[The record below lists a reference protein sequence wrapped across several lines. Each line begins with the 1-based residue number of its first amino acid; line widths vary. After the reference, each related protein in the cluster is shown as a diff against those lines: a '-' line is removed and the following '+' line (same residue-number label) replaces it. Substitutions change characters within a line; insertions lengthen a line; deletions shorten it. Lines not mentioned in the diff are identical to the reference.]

1 MDYFYARVSTAAQNE
16 DRQLAAAKQIDV
28 PQLDV
33 FVDKESGKDFNR
45 TKWTLLCAQM
55 KTGDVLYVKSIDRL
69 GRNYK
74 EILKVWAELTKERGV
89 DVVVLD
95 MPLLDT
101 RKEKGLLGTFIADLV
116 LQVLSFVAEN
126 ERVNIKERQREG
138 IAAAKERGVKFGR
151 PRRDVPE
158 NFDEVFA
165 QYRAKRLSGCEAAR
179 QLNLPVGTFRNIG
192 QRRFGV
198 VSNQRLTP
206 DDVRPIA
213 DRWFSGEITEE
224 EAAEELGV
232 TCKTFATLARRA
244 FPGRLTLRQ
253 IQTNERREAQARAC
267 EERER
272 EIQRRIEELN
282 KAAKAKRD
290 ALELFLSLAR
300 RYIDGE
306 ITSREAAD
314 ALGTTPANFCQ
325 RVNRNLEEINERTQ
339 RI

>member
-1 MDYFYARVSTAAQNE
+1 MNYFYARVSTAAQNE

-74 EILKVWAELTKERGV
+74 EILRVWQEFTKDRGI

-101 RKEKGLLGTFIADLV
+101 RREKNLLGTFIADLV

-151 PRRDVPE
+151 PRRELPP

-179 QLNLPVGTFRNIG
+179 RLNLSVSTFRNVA
-192 QRRFGV
+192 RRFGA
-198 VSNQRLTP
+198 VSNPRLTLG
-206 DDVRPIA
+206 DVKPFA
-213 DRWFSGEITEE
+213 DQWFSGYITEE
-224 EAAEELGV
+224 KAADALGV

-244 FPGRLTLRQ
+244 FPGRKTLRQ
-253 IQTNERREAQARAC
+253 IQADERREAQARAR
-267 EERER
+267 EDRER

-282 KAAKAKRD
+282 KAAKAKREQREQF
-290 ALELFLSLAR
+290 AALAR
-300 RYIDGE
+300 RYLDGE

>member
-1 MDYFYARVSTAAQNE
+1 
-16 DRQLAAAKQIDV
+16 
-28 PQLDV
+28 
-33 FVDKESGKDFNR
+33 
-45 TKWTLLCAQM
+45 
-55 KTGDVLYVKSIDRL
+55 
-69 GRNYK
+69 
-74 EILKVWAELTKERGV
+74 
-89 DVVVLD
+89 

-165 QYRAKRLSGCEAAR
+165 QYRANRLSGCEAAR

-192 QRRFGV
+192 ERRFGV
-198 VSNQRLTP
+198 VSKRLTP

-224 EAAEELGV
+224 KAAEELGV
-232 TCKTFATLARRA
+232 TCKTFAALARRA

>member
-1 MDYFYARVSTAAQNE
+1 MNYFYARVSTAKQNA
-16 DRQLAAAKQIDV
+16 DRQLDAAQRAGFSETCT
-28 PQLDV
+28 
-33 FVDKESGKDFNR
+33 FVDYESGKDFNR
-45 TKWTLLCAQM
+45 TNWTLLQERL
-55 KTGDVLYVKSIDRL
+55 TSGDALFVKSIDRL

-74 EILKVWAELTKERGV
+74 EILRVWQELTKDRGI

-101 RKEKGLLGTFIADLV
+101 RREKNLLGTFIADLV

-151 PRRDVPE
+151 PRRELPP

-179 QLNLPVGTFRNIG
+179 QLNLSVSTFRNVA
-192 QRRFGV
+192 RRFGV

-224 EAAEELGV
+224 KAAEGLGV
-232 TCKTFATLARRA
+232 TCKTFAALARRA

-272 EIQRRIEELN
+272 EIQRRIQELN

-314 ALGTTPANFCQ
+314 ELGTTPANFCQ

>member
-1 MDYFYARVSTAAQNE
+1 MNYFYARVSTAAQNE

-151 PRRDVPE
+151 PRRELPP

-179 QLNLPVGTFRNIG
+179 LLNLSVSTFRNIT
-192 QRRFGV
+192 RRFGV
-198 VSNQRLTP
+198 VSNQRLTL
-206 DDVRPIA
+206 DDVKPLA
-213 DRWFSGEITEE
+213 DQWFSGYITEE
-224 EAAEELGV
+224 KAADALGV

-244 FPGRLTLRQ
+244 FPGRKTLRQ
-253 IQTNERREAQARAC
+253 IQADERRQAQARSR
-267 EERER
+267 EDRER
-272 EIQRRIEELN
+272 EIRRRIDELN
-282 KAAKAKRD
+282 KAAKAKREQREQF
-290 ALELFLSLAR
+290 AALAR
-300 RYIDGE
+300 RYLDGE

-314 ALGTTPANFCQ
+314 ALGVTPGSFCQ
-325 RVNRNLEEINERTQ
+325 RVNRNLEENK
-339 RI
+339 

>member
-1 MDYFYARVSTAAQNE
+1 MNYFYARVSTARQNA
-16 DRQLAAAKQIDV
+16 DRQLDAAQRAGFSETCT
-28 PQLDV
+28 
-33 FVDKESGKDFNR
+33 FVDYESGKDFNR
-45 TKWTLLCAQM
+45 TNWTLLQTRLTA
-55 KTGDVLYVKSIDRL
+55 GDALFVKSIDRL

-74 EILKVWAELTKERGV
+74 EILRVWQELTKDRGI

-101 RKEKGLLGTFIADLV
+101 RREKNLLGTFIADLV

-151 PRRDVPE
+151 PRRELPP

-179 QLNLPVGTFRNIG
+179 LLNLPVGTFRNIA
-192 QRRFGV
+192 RRFGA

-206 DDVRPIA
+206 DDVKPLA
-213 DRWFSGEITEE
+213 DQWFSGEITEE
-224 EAAEELGV
+224 KAADALGV

-244 FPGRLTLRQ
+244 FPGRKTLRQ
-253 IQTNERREAQARAC
+253 IQTESRREAQARAR
-267 EERER
+267 EDRER
-272 EIQRRIEELN
+272 EIRRRIDELN
-282 KAAKAKRD
+282 KAAKAKREQREQF
-290 ALELFLSLAR
+290 AALAR
-300 RYIDGE
+300 RYLDGE

-325 RVNRNLEEINERTQ
+325 RVNRNLEENK
-339 RI
+339 

>member
-1 MDYFYARVSTAAQNE
+1 MNYFYARVSTARQNA
-16 DRQLAAAKQIDV
+16 DRQLDAAKRAGF
-28 PQLDV
+28 PKTRT
-33 FVDKESGKDFNR
+33 FVDYESGKDFNR
-45 TKWTLLCAQM
+45 TNWTLLQSRLSA
-55 KTGDVLYVKSIDRL
+55 GDALFVKSIDRL

-74 EILKVWAELTKERGV
+74 EILRVWQELTKDRGI

-101 RKEKGLLGTFIADLV
+101 RREKNLLGTFIADLV

-151 PRRDVPE
+151 PRRELPP

-165 QYRAKRLSGCEAAR
+165 QYRAKQLSGCEAAR
-179 QLNLPVGTFRNIG
+179 LCNLPVGTFRNIA
-192 QRRFGV
+192 QRFGV
-198 VSNQRLTP
+198 VSNQRLTL
-206 DDVRPIA
+206 DDVKPLA
-213 DRWFSGEITEE
+213 DQWFSGEITEE
-224 EAAEELGV
+224 KAADALGV

-244 FPGRLTLRQ
+244 FPGRKTLRQ
-253 IQTNERREAQARAC
+253 IQTESRREAREKAKRD
-267 EERER
+267 RER
-272 EIQRRIEELN
+272 EIRRRIDELN
-282 KAAKAKRD
+282 KAAKCKWEQREQFA
-290 ALELFLSLAR
+290 ALAR
-300 RYIDGE
+300 RYLDGE

-325 RVNRNLEEINERTQ
+325 RVNRNIEKINERTQ

>member
-1 MDYFYARVSTAAQNE
+1 MEYFYARVSTRNQNA
-16 DRQLAAAKQIDV
+16 DRQLDAAQRAGFV
-28 PQLDV
+28 ETCT
-33 FVDKESGKDFNR
+33 FVDYESGKDFNR
-45 TKWTLLCAQM
+45 TNWTLLQTRLTA
-55 KTGDVLYVKSIDRL
+55 GDALFVKSIDRL

-74 EILKVWAELTKERGV
+74 EILRVWQELTKDRGI

-101 RKEKGLLGTFIADLV
+101 RREKNLLGTFIADLV

-198 VSNQRLTP
+198 VSKRLTP
-206 DDVRPIA
+206 DDVKPLA
-213 DRWFSGEITEE
+213 DQWFSGYITVEK
-224 EAAEELGV
+224 AAEELGV

-244 FPGRLTLRQ
+244 FPGRKTLRQ
-253 IQTNERREAQARAC
+253 IQTNERRQAQVRAR
-267 EERER
+267 EDRER